1 MVSRS
6 KRPQWEG
13 WHRRGRLSMSQ
24 HMTATCALAVLKEC
38 MVFVSVTPC
47 APGKS
52 YVTSSHVGNHIP
64 PDVTS
69 GADSFDY

>member
-1 MVSRS
+1 M
-6 KRPQWEG
+6 

-24 HMTATCALAVLKEC
+24 HMDSYLCLGSVERG

-64 PDVTS
+64 PEVTS
-69 GADSFDY
+69 GADRL